1 MENSYLAANA
11 KNSSEEEVMYFLIG
25 AIVSTIV
32 LVIYSQSFP
41 LLHYFAISGACSPH
55 PFHPAQE
62 NQLGDP
68 SVPRGR
74 PRGARHAPPR
84 PRAPPHLPRP
94 RHHHRHLDVRQSLD
108 IHRGRSDRGQGD
120 QVHQVYARLLP
131 LVDAMVRAMVVVVL
145 IFISLSRAKKRD
157 CFVQV
162 PCLWLPLDHSVL
174 YRLSAPRH
182 CGQCCWMVFLKV
194 SRSRGRH
201 F

>member
-41 LLHYFAISGACSPH
+41 LLHYFAMSGACSPH

-84 PRAPPHLPRP
+84 PRAPPHLHRP
-94 RHHHRHLDVRQSLD
+94 RHHHRHLDVRQPLD
-108 IHRGRSDRGQGD
+108 IHCRRSDRGQGD
-120 QVHQVYARLLP
+120 QVHQVYARLL
-131 LVDAMVRAMVVVVL
+131 LMVDAMVRYQEQ
-145 IFISLSRAKKRD
+145 KKRD

-174 YRLSAPRH
+174 YRLPAPRH

-194 SRSRGRH
+194 SQSRGRH

>member
-1 MENSYLAANA
+1 
-11 KNSSEEEVMYFLIG
+11 MYFLIG

-55 PFHPAQE
+55 PFHPAKE

-68 SVPRGR
+68 PVPRGW

-108 IHRGRSDRGQGD
+108 IHCGRSDRGQGD

-145 IFISLSRAKKRD
+145 IFISLSRAKKNVTVLSRYHV
-157 CFVQV
+157 FGF
-162 PCLWLPLDHSVL
+162 LWITQFCIACQHLVIAGSVAGW
-174 YRLSAPRH
+174 YFS
-182 CGQCCWMVFLKV
+182 K
-194 SRSRGRH
+194 
-201 F
+201 

>member
-32 LVIYSQSFP
+32 LVIFSQSFP
-41 LLHYFAISGACSPH
+41 LLHYFAISGTCSPH

-84 PRAPPHLPRP
+84 PRAPPHLHRP
-94 RHHHRHLDVRQSLD
+94 RHHHRHLDVRQPLD
-108 IHRGRSDRGQGD
+108 IHCRRSDRGQGD
-120 QVHQVYARLLP
+120 QVHQVYARLL
-131 LVDAMVRAMVVVVL
+131 LMVDAMVRAMVVVVL
-145 IFISLSRAKKRD
+145 ILISRAKKNVTVLSRYHV
-157 CFVQV
+157 FGF
-162 PCLWLPLDHSVL
+162 LWITQFCIACQHLVIAGSVAGW
-174 YRLSAPRH
+174 YFS
-182 CGQCCWMVFLKV
+182 K
-194 SRSRGRH
+194 
-201 F
+201 

>member
-1 MENSYLAANA
+1 
-11 KNSSEEEVMYFLIG
+11 MYFLIG

-94 RHHHRHLDVRQSLD
+94 RHHHRHLDVRQPLD
-108 IHRGRSDRGQGD
+108 IHCRRSDRGQGD
-120 QVHQVYARLLP
+120 QVHQVYARLL
-131 LVDAMVRAMVVVVL
+131 LMVDEMVRATVVVVL
-145 IFISLSRAKKRD
+145 SLMSRLFCPGTMSLGSFGSLSFASPVSTSSLRAVLLDGISQSKSIKRE
-157 CFVQV
+157 
-162 PCLWLPLDHSVL
+162 PLLITSQLAHTGTRAAWD
-174 YRLSAPRH
+174 
-182 CGQCCWMVFLKV
+182 
-194 SRSRGRH
+194 
-201 F
+201 